1 MDAVWEVLSKP
12 SGERTDEDIG
22 QLPSLTVNLRVH
34 VKQLHVGTQLYA
46 WQTHLPIIGVNA
58 DMVRPTITARG
69 LKILASVHPWVML
82 SG

>member
-58 DMVRPTITARG
+58 EQLTQ
-69 LKILASVHPWVML
+69 ML
-82 SG
+82 R